1 MSHAEKLMKAGAEC
15 VGGFMYLNRVHVGT
29 YKEHGFVLT
38 EQGMDAV
45 LALVEPEAEAP
56 APAPAPAPKAKKS
69 KSAEAPAPA
78 PADEDPLG
86 GLDLD
91 V

>member
-29 YKEHGFVLT
+29 YKDSGFVLT
-38 EQGMDAV
+38 EAGVEAV
-45 LALVEPEAEAP
+45 LALAEPEVEAP
-56 APAPAPAPKAKKS
+56 APAPAP
-69 KSAEAPAPA
+69 
-78 PADEDPLG
+78 DEDPLAG
-86 GLDLD
+86 LGLD

>member
-29 YKEHGFVLT
+29 YKDSGFVLT
-38 EQGMDAV
+38 EAGVEAA
-45 LALVEPEAEAP
+45 LALAEPEAEAP
-56 APAPAPAPKAKKS
+56 APAPAP
-69 KSAEAPAPA
+69 
-78 PADEDPLG
+78 DEDPLA
-86 GLDLD
+86 GLDFD